1 MTAEDSGDILEAL
14 KSLFPKSI
22 DLTLGRPR
30 RLLADLGHPERKL
43 PPVVH
48 FAGTN
53 GKGSTLAMTRAG
65 LEADGK
71 RVHAYISPHLTKFH
85 ERIRLAGEL
94 IEEGA
99 LVDVLRECEAV
110 NRNEPIT
117 LFEITTCAALLAFSR
132 TEADAL
138 LLEVGLGGRLD
149 ATNVVE
155 TPTFCVITPVSMDH
169 QQYLG
174 DSLAGIAAEK
184 AGILKPGVPCIVA
197 RQEPDALAAIE
208 SAARSAG
215 APLLVQNRDWSI
227 ERTRNGLS
235 YKDENGRLE
244 LPRPNLVG
252 FHQTDNAGAAVALL
266 RRMGAGRSSIEK
278 AMTTADWPARMQRL
292 RSGPLVEAAGG
303 AELWLDGGHN
313 PAAGAALARTL
324 KEMPAKTTKLIC
336 GMLDTKDV
344 RNYLQAL
351 RGAADKLY
359 GVAIPGESAS
369 LEAAAVAATA
379 SEVGFAAEPSI
390 SAEDAARTIAAD
402 RPGSRILV
410 CGSLY
415 LAGRVLRDN
424 R

>member
-1 MTAEDSGDILEAL
+1 MSTGDSGAILDSL

-22 DLTLGRPR
+22 DLTLGRPQ

-53 GKGSTLAMTRAG
+53 GKGSTLAMARAG
-65 LEADGK
+65 LEAEGK

-94 IEEGA
+94 IGEDA
-99 LVDVLRECEAV
+99 LVDVLRECEAA
-110 NRNEPIT
+110 NRDEPIT

-132 TEADAL
+132 MEADAL

-155 TPTFCVITPVSMDH
+155 KPTLCVITPVSMDH
-169 QQYLG
+169 QQHLG
-174 DSLAGIAAEK
+174 DSLARIAGEK
-184 AGILKPGVPCIVA
+184 AGILKRGVPCIVA

-208 SAARSAG
+208 NAARSAG
-215 APLLVQNRDWSI
+215 APLLVQNRDWSVAK
-227 ERTRNGLS
+227 TQHGLL
-235 YKDENGRLE
+235 YKDENGRME
-244 LPRPNLVG
+244 LPSPNLVG
-252 FHQTDNAGAAVALL
+252 VHQTDNAGAAVALL
-266 RRMGAGRSSIEK
+266 RRMGASRPSIEK
-278 AMTTADWPARMQRL
+278 ALTTADWPARMQRL
-292 RSGPLVEAAGG
+292 STGPLVEAAGG

-313 PAAGAALARTL
+313 PAAGAALAGTL

-344 RNYLQAL
+344 RNYLKAL
-351 RGAADKLY
+351 RSAADKLY
-359 GVAIPGESAS
+359 GIAIPGESAS
-369 LEAAAVAATA
+369 LAAAAVAATA

-390 SAEDAARTIAAD
+390 SAEDAARRIAAD
-402 RPGSRILV
+402 RPGSRILI

-415 LAGRVLRDN
+415 LAGRVLREN